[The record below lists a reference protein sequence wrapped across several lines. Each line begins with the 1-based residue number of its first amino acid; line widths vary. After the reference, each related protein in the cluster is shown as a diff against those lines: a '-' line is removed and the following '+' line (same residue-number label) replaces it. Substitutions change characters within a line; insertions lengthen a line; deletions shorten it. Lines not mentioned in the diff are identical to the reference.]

1 MSTINVLDAA
11 GATVAVQL
19 PNADGQTNM
28 ANSRP
33 VVIASDQ
40 TAISVGQTG
49 TEYETVAASQT
60 NQVLGATGALN
71 DLLVAVMII
80 PASTSPGAVTIKD
93 GSNAAITVFAGGAS
107 SVSNLVPFSVPLN
120 IRSIQGAW
128 QVTTG
133 ASVSAIGIGDFT

>member
-1 MSTINVLDAA
+1 MPTINVLDAA
-11 GATVAVQL
+11 GATVAVEL
-19 PNADGQTNM
+19 PNADGQTTM

-40 TAISVGQTG
+40 VVPVGQTG
-49 TEYETVAASQT
+49 TEYETVAASVN
-60 NQVLGATGALN
+60 NQPLGASGAVG
-71 DLLVAVMII
+71 DLLVAVIII